1 MKAASVYPPG
11 ALNVNGFSFFNAVS
25 FQIVLG
31 APVILFAKS
40 LGASSFVLGTIAA
53 LTPLLNILQLLAA
66 RFLHRVGYKRFV
78 LSVWGARTFFTFCI
92 AVLPLLPGLS
102 IPTRLGLLIAAL
114 FCFNLLRGFSAGA
127 WLPWLTALVPA
138 PVRGRFLSRD
148 NAFMH
153 LGCLAALLLSAWV
166 MTGSVEA
173 DEYAAVFGIGLLS
186 ALVSLWFVH
195 RIPEVES
202 AEDRKQSGVAVPW
215 GAMLRFPPFAKLL
228 WFTTIYMTVIGSL
241 GVFTVEYLV
250 VRGKFAESTILL
262 LSAWSFV
269 GALAGLAITAPR
281 LDATGSKPWLRHGLV
296 IMALVILGWF
306 FLAAGLLP
314 GWPALVAGLNFF
326 GGLAGAIFGVA
337 NTRIMMGSV
346 PAMGRNHFF
355 ALFTVV
361 SGLGLGGAPMV
372 WGAML
377 DTLGTLDVVLG
388 VMTVNRYSVYFAAL
402 VVLAWLALRLIPGLH
417 EGAAIEAAPPTATD
431 ARPVAP
437 VE

>member
-78 LSVWGARTFFTFCI
+78 LSGWGARTFFTFCI

-306 FLAAGLLP
+306 FLASGLLP

>member
-1 MKAASVYPPG
+1 MKPASLYPPG
-11 ALNVNGFSFFNAVS
+11 SLNVNGFSFFNAVS

-78 LSVWGARTFFTFCI
+78 LAGWGARTFFTFCI

-102 IPTRLGLLIAAL
+102 LSTRLGLLIAAL

-138 PVRGRFLSRD
+138 SVRGRFLSRD

-186 ALVSLWFVH
+186 ALVSLGFV
-195 RIPEVES
+195 RLIPEAES
-202 AEDRKQSGVAVPW
+202 AEERKQSGVPVPW
-215 GAMLRFPPFAKLL
+215 SAMLRFPPFAKLL

-250 VRGKFAESTILL
+250 VRGKFSESMILL

-296 IMALVILGWF
+296 IMALVIFGWF
-306 FLAAGLLP
+306 LLASGLLP
-314 GWPALVAGLNFF
+314 GWPALVAALNFF
-326 GGLAGAIFGVA
+326 GGVAGAIFGVA
-337 NTRIMMGSV
+337 NTRITMGSV

-388 VMTVNRYSVYFAAL
+388 AMTINRYSVYFAVL
-402 VVLAWLALRLIPGLH
+402 VVLAGLALRLIPGLH
-417 EGAAIEAAPPTATD
+417 EGAVID
-431 ARPVAP
+431 VAP

>member
-1 MKAASVYPPG
+1 MKAASVEPPG
-11 ALNVNGFSFFNAVS
+11 ALNVNGCSVFNAGS

-78 LSVWGARTFFTFCI
+78 LSGWGARTFFTFCI

-228 WFTTIYMTVIGSL
+228 WFTTIYMTVVGSL

-306 FLAAGLLP
+306 FLASGLLP

-417 EGAAIEAAPPTATD
+417 EGAVIEAAPPTATD